1 MQRLL
6 ENKVAVVTGAG
17 QGLGHAIATALG
29 VDGAKVLVISRDAE
43 KARRAVVAVE
53 SVGGA
58 AASWVGDFREDPA
71 ADGIVDAAVNAF
83 GGLHILVNS
92 AGLFLWKPFMEL
104 TRQDWRDVI
113 DTNLTAAFS
122 LTQSAAR
129 AMIDGGW
136 GGSII
141 HIGSIHGAVPDP
153 NVVPQCA
160 SKAGLVGLSRA
171 AAAALRPYDI
181 RVNVVA
187 PGSIDPDSAQ
197 RRGGSPREQVTQA
210 DLASLVVYLASDLA
224 RTVTGA
230 VIDAF
235 GNTRTMIK
243 A

>member
-17 QGLGHAIATALG
+17 QGLGLAIASALG
-29 VDGAKVLVISRDAE
+29 VDGAKVLVVSRDAE
-43 KARRAVVAVE
+43 KARRAVAAVE
-53 SVGGA
+53 GAGGVA
-58 AASWVGDFREDPA
+58 GSWVGDFRGDSA
-71 ADGIVDAAVNAF
+71 ADGIVTAAVETF
-83 GGLHILVNS
+83 GGLHILVHS

-113 DTNLTAAFS
+113 DTNLTAAFC

-129 AMIDGGW
+129 AMIERGRGGA
-136 GGSII
+136 II
-141 HIGSIHGAVPDP
+141 HIGSIHGSTPDAD
-153 NVVPQCA
+153 VVPQCA

-187 PGSIDPDSAQ
+187 PGSIEPDSGQ
-197 RRGGSPREQVTQA
+197 RRGGSPRERVTQA
-210 DLASLVVYLASDLA
+210 DIATIVVLLASDLA

-235 GNTRTMIK
+235 GCTRAVIK
-243 A
+243 T